1 MLLRLLIVLALTGC
15 VLGQSTSNKDQDQSG
30 PLTSQPLPRSGGQRV
45 PRGPNDSS
53 SRDNKEPDIVE
64 EAPDD
69 SVNEMHPW
77 DPHKAMKN
85 LEIGDYYFKQHNYNA
100 ALSRYCEAL
109 TYKPNDAL
117 SNFRI
122 AEALDKLGD
131 LSEAVTYYDAYLKIL
146 PQGPL
151 AGQCKKSITRIRAQA
166 EIPNKHLAAKQ
177 GCEPVGKA
185 AKFGPGP
192 VDPDRPVLSRNPT
205 SQSSG
210 KSQ

>member
-1 MLLRLLIVLALTGC
+1 MLLRFLLVLTLTSCALA
-15 VLGQSTSNKDQDQSG
+15 QSTPSKDQEQSG
-30 PLTSQPLPRSGGQRV
+30 PLTSQPLPRSGDQRV

-53 SRDNKEPDIVE
+53 SRDNKQPDIVE

-85 LEIGDYYFKQHNYNA
+85 LEVGDYYFKQHNYNA

-109 TYKPNDAL
+109 SYKPNDAL

-131 LSEAVTYYDAYLKIL
+131 LSEALPYYENYLKIL
-146 PQGPL
+146 PEGPL
-151 AGQCKKSITRIRAQA
+151 AGQCKKAITRIRAQA
-166 EIPNKHLAAKQ
+166 EIPNKHLAEKQ

-185 AKFGPGP
+185 AKFRPEP
-192 VDPDRPVLSRNPT
+192 IDPDRPVLTRNPT